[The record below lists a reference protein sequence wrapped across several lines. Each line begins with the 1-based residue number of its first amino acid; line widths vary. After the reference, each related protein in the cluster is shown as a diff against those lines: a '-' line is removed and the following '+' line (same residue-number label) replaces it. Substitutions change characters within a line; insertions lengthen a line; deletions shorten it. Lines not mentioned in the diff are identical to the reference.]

1 VTVVLDTSAV
11 LALMWG
17 EPGAE
22 RVADHPGQA
31 TVSAANL
38 AEVVAKLV
46 DRGLT
51 DAQIAEALAD
61 FGGLVEA
68 MPEAQGLDAGLL
80 RRRTRDLGL
89 SLGDRACLALAR
101 SLGAPVMT
109 ADRAWSALDV
119 GVAVEVIR

>member
-1 VTVVLDTSAV
+1 MRVVLDTSAV

-22 RVADHPGQA
+22 RVARHPGRA

-51 DAQIAEALAD
+51 AAQVAEALGD
-61 FGGLVEA
+61 FDGLIEP

-80 RRRTRDLGL
+80 RGPTRALGL

-101 SLGAPVMT
+101 SLKAPVMT
-109 ADRAWSALDV
+109 ADRSWAGLDL
-119 GVAVEVIR
+119 GVTVEVIR